1 MPSGFE
7 ASGLQKGRFMID
19 RKAFRSLSSGLYLIT
34 AKAGDMRCGC
44 VVNTLVQVASEP
56 ATLSV
61 SLNKENATTAAILES
76 GRFAATVLAEDAP
89 MELIGTFGFHT
100 SADTDKF
107 AACASAVDGAE
118 VPYVTEH
125 GLARFS
131 VSVTETIDVGSHY
144 LFVGVVEEAEV
155 LSAGDPLTYAYY
167 HAVKGGKTPPRP
179 PPTTTATRPRFPG
192 SPRRPLAR
200 PRLARRSPGAAPS
213 AATSRRATRTACRA
227 TCAPSAALPARCS
240 SAWNC
245 SSGPR
250 AEKAPATS
258 IAGGFRLLKILRR
271 AYSVPSRQSSKP
283 SMTSAWARSTSGRC
297 LAAASYSPAYSASE
311 TSAAH
316 S

>member
-1 MPSGFE
+1 
-7 ASGLQKGRFMID
+7 MID

-34 AKAGDMRCGC
+34 AKAGDVRCGC

-76 GRFAATVLAEDAP
+76 GRFAATVLAEDTP

-131 VSVTETIDVGSHY
+131 VRVTETIDVGSHY

-155 LSAGDPLTYAYY
+155 LAAGDPLTYAYY
-167 HAVKGGKTPPRP
+167 HAVKGGKTPPK
-179 PPTTTATRPRFPG
+179 
-192 SPRRPLAR
+192 
-200 PRLARRSPGAAPS
+200 
-213 AATSRRATRTACRA
+213 AATYNNGDEAAVPGVTETAA
-227 TCAPSAALPARCS
+227 GAPEAGKKIAWRCTICGYIEEGYPDGLPEGYMCPICGA
-240 SAWNC
+240 
-245 SSGPR
+245 PR
-250 AEKAPATS
+250 EM
-258 IAGGFRLLKILRR
+258 FERVEL
-271 AYSVPSRQSSKP
+271 
-283 SMTSAWARSTSGRC
+283 
-297 LAAASYSPAYSASE
+297 
-311 TSAAH
+311 
-316 S
+316 

>member
-1 MPSGFE
+1 
-7 ASGLQKGRFMID
+7 MID

-34 AKAGDMRCGC
+34 AKAGDVRCGC

-76 GRFAATVLAEDAP
+76 GRFAATVLAEDTP

-107 AACASAVDGAE
+107 AACASALDGAE

-144 LFVGVVEEAEV
+144 LFVGVVERSQRCFPPAIPLH
-155 LSAGDPLTYAYY
+155 LSLLPRREGRQDPA
-167 HAVKGGKTPPRP
+167 KP
-179 PPTTTATRPRFPG
+179 PPTTTATRRRSPG
-192 SPRRPLAR
+192 SPRRLPAR
-200 PRLARRSPGAAPS
+200 PKPARRSPGAAPS
-213 AATSRRATRTACRA
+213 AATSKKATRTACPRA

-245 SSGPR
+245 RRRRSSSLHGS
-250 AEKAPATS
+250 ATGLQAHRRGRS
-258 IAGGFRLLKILRR
+258 RSALPSGESRLR
-271 AYSVPSRQSSKP
+271 
-283 SMTSAWARSTSGRC
+283 
-297 LAAASYSPAYSASE
+297 
-311 TSAAH
+311 
-316 S
+316 

>member
-1 MPSGFE
+1 
-7 ASGLQKGRFMID
+7 MID

-34 AKAGDMRCGC
+34 AKAGDARCGC

-76 GRFAATVLAEDAP
+76 GRFAATVLAEDTP

-107 AACASAVDGAE
+107 AACASALDGAE

-131 VSVTETIDVGSHY
+131 VSVIETIDVGSHY

-167 HAVKGGKTPPRP
+167 HAVKGGKTPPKA
-179 PPTTTATRPRFPG
+179 ATYNNGDEAAVPG
-192 SPRRPLAR
+192 SPRRPPVR
-200 PRLARRSPGAAPS
+200 PRPARRSPGAAPS
-213 AATSRRATRTACRA
+213 AATSRKATRTACRGLHV
-227 TCAPSAALPARCS
+227 PH
-240 SAWNC
+240 
-245 SSGPR
+245 
-250 AEKAPATS
+250 
-258 IAGGFRLLKILRR
+258 LRR
-271 AYSVPSRQSSKP
+271 PPRDVR
-283 SMTSAWARSTSGRC
+283 ARGTVEG
-297 LAAASYSPAYSASE
+297 
-311 TSAAH
+311 AAH
-316 S
+316 LPCVDLQRPASPS

>member
-1 MPSGFE
+1 MPSGLKV
-7 ASGLQKGRFMID
+7 SGLQKGRFMID

-34 AKAGDMRCGC
+34 AKAGDARCGC

-76 GRFAATVLAEDAP
+76 GRFAATVLAEDTP

-107 AACASAVDGAE
+107 AACASALDGAE

-167 HAVKGGKTPPRP
+167 HAVKGGKTPPK
-179 PPTTTATRPRFPG
+179 
-192 SPRRPLAR
+192 
-200 PRLARRSPGAAPS
+200 
-213 AATSRRATRTACRA
+213 AATYNNGDEAAVPGITETAAGAPEAGKKIAWRCTICGYIEEGYPDGLPEGYMCPICGAPPRDVRARGTV
-227 TCAPSAALPARCS
+227 AP
-240 SAWNC
+240 
-245 SSGPR
+245 GP
-250 AEKAPATS
+250 EPKKPPATS
-258 IAGGFRLLKILRR
+258 IAGGFRLQRYCAAPTACRR
-271 AYSVPSRQSSKP
+271 ASLPNLR
-283 SMTSAWARSTSGRC
+283 
-297 LAAASYSPAYSASE
+297 
-311 TSAAH
+311 
-316 S
+316 

>member
-1 MPSGFE
+1 MPSGLKV
-7 ASGLQKGRFMID
+7 SGLQKGRFMID

-34 AKAGDMRCGC
+34 AKAGDARCGC

-76 GRFAATVLAEDAP
+76 GRFAATVLAEDTP

-107 AACASAVDGAE
+107 AACASALDGAE

-167 HAVKGGKTPPRP
+167 NGDEAAVPGITETAAGAPEAGKKIAWRCTICGYIEEGYPDGLPEGYMCPICGAPREMFE
-179 PPTTTATRPRFPG
+179 RVE
-192 SPRRPLAR
+192 L
-200 PRLARRSPGAAPS
+200 
-213 AATSRRATRTACRA
+213 
-227 TCAPSAALPARCS
+227 
-240 SAWNC
+240 
-245 SSGPR
+245 
-250 AEKAPATS
+250 
-258 IAGGFRLLKILRR
+258 
-271 AYSVPSRQSSKP
+271 
-283 SMTSAWARSTSGRC
+283 
-297 LAAASYSPAYSASE
+297 
-311 TSAAH
+311 
-316 S
+316 

>member
-1 MPSGFE
+1 
-7 ASGLQKGRFMID
+7 MID

-34 AKAGDMRCGC
+34 AKAGDVRCGC

-76 GRFAATVLAEDAP
+76 GRFAATVLAEDTP

-107 AACASAVDGAE
+107 AACASALDGAE

-167 HAVKGGKTPPRP
+167 HAVKGGKTPP
-179 PPTTTATRPRFPG
+179 
-192 SPRRPLAR
+192 PRRLPAR
-200 PRLARRSPGAAPS
+200 PKPARRSPGAAPS
-213 AATSRRATRTACRA
+213 AATSKKATRTACPRA

-245 SSGPR
+245 RRRRSSSLHGS
-250 AEKAPATS
+250 ATGLQAHRRGRS
-258 IAGGFRLLKILRR
+258 RSALPSGESRLR
-271 AYSVPSRQSSKP
+271 
-283 SMTSAWARSTSGRC
+283 
-297 LAAASYSPAYSASE
+297 
-311 TSAAH
+311 
-316 S
+316 

>member
-1 MPSGFE
+1 
-7 ASGLQKGRFMID
+7 MID

-34 AKAGDMRCGC
+34 AKAGDARCGC

-76 GRFAATVLAEDAP
+76 GRFAATVLAEDTP

-107 AACASAVDGAE
+107 AACASALDGAE

-155 LSAGDPLTYAYY
+155 LAAGDPLTYAYY
-167 HAVKGGKTPPRP
+167 HAVKGGKTPPKAATYNNGDEAAVP
-179 PPTTTATRPRFPG
+179 GVTETA
-192 SPRRPLAR
+192 
-200 PRLARRSPGAAPS
+200 ARRAEVGKKIAWRCTICGYIEEGYP
-213 AATSRRATRTACRA
+213 TACPRA
-227 TCAPSAALPARCS
+227 TCAPSAAPPARCS

-250 AEKAPATS
+250 AEKAPGDFNRPGAS
-258 IAGGFRLLKILRR
+258 SAEILRR

>member
-1 MPSGFE
+1 
-7 ASGLQKGRFMID
+7 MID

-34 AKAGDMRCGC
+34 AKAGDVRCGC

-76 GRFAATVLAEDAP
+76 GRFAATVLAEDTP

-107 AACASAVDGAE
+107 AACASALDGAE

-167 HAVKGGKTPPRP
+167 HAVKGGKTPPK
-179 PPTTTATRPRFPG
+179 
-192 SPRRPLAR
+192 
-200 PRLARRSPGAAPS
+200 
-213 AATSRRATRTACRA
+213 AATYNNGDEAAVPGVTETAAGAPEAGKKIAWRCTICGYIEATRTACPRA

-245 SSGPR
+245 RRRRSSSLHGS
-250 AEKAPATS
+250 ATGLQAHRRGRS
-258 IAGGFRLLKILRR
+258 RSALPSGESRLR
-271 AYSVPSRQSSKP
+271 
-283 SMTSAWARSTSGRC
+283 
-297 LAAASYSPAYSASE
+297 
-311 TSAAH
+311 
-316 S
+316 

>member
-1 MPSGFE
+1 
-7 ASGLQKGRFMID
+7 MID

-34 AKAGDMRCGC
+34 AKAGERRCGC

-76 GRFAATVLAEDAP
+76 GRFVATVLAEDAP

-107 AACASAVDGAE
+107 AACTSALDGAE

-155 LSAGDPLTYAYY
+155 LASGDPLTYAYY
-167 HAVKGGKTPPRP
+167 HAVKGGKTPPKAATYNGGDEAAVP
-179 PPTTTATRPRFPG
+179 GVTETAAARCRQEDRLALHHLRLHRG
-192 SPRRPLAR
+192 RLSRRPAR
-200 PRLARRSPGAAPS
+200 GLHVPYLRCPPRDVRARGAVVPGLEPKKPPDDLRRGASFVGDCAAP
-213 AATSRRATRTACRA
+213 TACR
-227 TCAPSAALPARCS
+227 CASLPS
-240 SAWNC
+240 
-245 SSGPR
+245 
-250 AEKAPATS
+250 
-258 IAGGFRLLKILRR
+258 LR
-271 AYSVPSRQSSKP
+271 
-283 SMTSAWARSTSGRC
+283 
-297 LAAASYSPAYSASE
+297 
-311 TSAAH
+311 
-316 S
+316 